1 MSQIPT
7 SQSEVLRPVPQTLHF
22 SAHKETPRDYLFF
35 SGGGGTVRGQP
46 YESLGVEV
54 IQGDDGPVKT
64 GGMSVVNLTAEARIQ
79 IREKIGTAIFVDAG
93 RVWTDS
99 GFSGSAGWHAGA
111 GAGIRYKT
119 PIGPLRFDLAVPV
132 GGGYDDDSG
141 LQVYIGLGQAF

>member
-1 MSQIPT
+1 M
-7 SQSEVLRPVPQTLHF
+7 
-22 SAHKETPRDYLFF
+22 
-35 SGGGGTVRGQP
+35 
-46 YESLGVEV
+46 

-99 GFSGSAGWHAGA
+99 GFAGSAGWHAGA